1 MQKNLK
7 RREFLEADK
16 LLCQAVLSG
25 LNQKDSPQLMEAYKS
40 WWADLNEQLA
50 TYPDAS

>member
-1 MQKNLK
+1 MEKNLK

-25 LNQKDSPQLMEAYKS
+25 LNVENASPNTIKAFKD
-40 WWADLNEQLA
+40 WWADINEQLA
-50 TYPDAS
+50 NYAT